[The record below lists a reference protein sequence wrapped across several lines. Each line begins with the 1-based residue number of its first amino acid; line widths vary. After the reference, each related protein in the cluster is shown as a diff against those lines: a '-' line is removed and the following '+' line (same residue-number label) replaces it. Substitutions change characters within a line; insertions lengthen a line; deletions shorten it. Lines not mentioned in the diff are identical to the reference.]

1 MADAPAQAPAAA
13 PGTAPDAAGSRG
25 LAVRVAVV
33 EDESLMRWMVRK
45 IVEARPDMVLVHEAA
60 GYAAGR
66 DVVQPGTADVVVM
79 DIDLGDGNGVALA
92 TLLQQRDPRLGVLL
106 FSSHDVLD
114 LVLAVRDTMR
124 RPWSYLSKKSSLEP
138 VTLARAIHATAR
150 GEVVLDPEL
159 VNKAEARAG
168 SALAALT
175 KGQMKVL
182 RLAAEGYSNAYI
194 AETLAL
200 SPRSVENHL
209 HAIYKALD
217 IPTENANPRVMAV
230 LAFVQQSSRY

>member
-1 MADAPAQAPAAA
+1 MADAQEREQ
-13 PGTAPDAAGSRG
+13 PGA

-33 EDESLMRWMVRK
+33 EDESLMRWMVRR
-45 IVEARPDMVLVHEAA
+45 IVEARPDMRLVHEAS
-60 GYAAGR
+60 GFTEGR
-66 DVVQPGTADVVVM
+66 DLVQPGTADVVVM

-106 FSSHDVLD
+106 LSAHDVLD
-114 LVLAVRDTMR
+114 LVLSVRDTSR

-159 VNKAEARAG
+159 VERASARDG
-168 SALAALT
+168 SALAELT
-175 KGQMKVL
+175 AAQTKVL
-182 RLAAEGYSNAYI
+182 RLVAEGYSNAYV
-194 AETLAL
+194 AEALGL

-217 IPTENANPRVMAV
+217 VPSEIANPRVMAV
-230 LAFVQQSSRY
+230 LAFVQQTSRY